1 MREWL
6 AALADLPWAEHV
18 AVILSTGDGVIVIT
32 ANAATGTW
40 SLAEQRAGSN
50 MACPRSSGTGI
61 IAGERKDGA

>member
-6 AALADLPWAEHV
+6 TALAEWPWQEHV
-18 AVILSTGDGVIVIT
+18 AVILSTGDGLLIIT

-40 SLAEQRAGSN
+40 SLAEQRAGSD

-61 IAGERKDGA
+61 VAGDRKDGA